1 MELCLVLCD
10 ALGVPS
16 RGVAAWCRLAV
27 NQITRSSARRYTDA
41 LHAQKPIISLR
52 QLSLKFTDAL
62 CAVALRVVE
71 ITYLA
76 QRETISCQSK
86 NCTKIVASKNVR
98 VYASTFKIINS
109 L

>member
-27 NQITRSSARRYTDA
+27 NQITRSSARRYTD
-41 LHAQKPIISLR
+41 
-52 QLSLKFTDAL
+52 
-62 CAVALRVVE
+62 ALRVVE